1 MKRNIKTI
9 SQFIRGDRAM
19 SHVRELANF
28 NRVQCSTGYRAA
40 AECALELLQ
49 KAGVTAKIISYPYD
63 EKNWYF
69 TSKSFL
75 EWDCRAAQC
84 TLVYPQEK
92 VLADFSADNISII
105 QRSFACDY
113 RNQPL
118 DIVMLDKGC
127 DEQSYGDIDLRGKLI
142 FVREAMAGFVDWAV
156 AKRGAAGIITDF
168 MREVPGIRKRYD
180 LFDTLNYTSF
190 WWRNTEEEPHT
201 FGFVLTP
208 REGDALCDL
217 CRQTLAAHEK
227 DHSLPKYPQATCFV
241 DASLYA
247 GEIEVVEAVLP
258 GQCDEEILMVAHL
271 CHPKPSA
278 NDNCSGVAAGIEAM
292 QVLSE
297 LTASGKLP
305 ALQRTVRLILVPEFS
320 GTFAYLHGRQ
330 ADLPK
335 ILAGL
340 NLDMVGGRQTRGYGP
355 LSLCAQPHAAPSI
368 VTDVAMLAFDTVRR
382 TFRSHCPNEHIALF
396 NTSTEAFSAGSDHY
410 ILSDPTIGIPT
421 PMLGQWPDLNYH
433 TSSDSVDVV
442 DPYIL
447 EKSASVAAGYLY
459 TLCNMEKQDAS
470 SVLNILLERVS
481 GDIARVLDEG
491 YEKAQSLQAVEQMLA
506 HYQTYHKGCAADLL
520 RFRPD
525 VQAQVQQLQ
534 THIDRQFA
542 AARERYALSAPNTEC
557 CKPSAPKYDYVPR
570 RVMPGPIVHL
580 EDFTAFEPSK
590 RAIIAEYIQS
600 TAGKLPSQYLFET
613 FILYYMDGVRT
624 VDQIAQEVVLEARAG
639 DTDMV
644 EKYIRLL
651 LDIGIAEIVK

>member
-1 MKRNIKTI
+1 MKKNINTI
-9 SQFIRGDRAM
+9 SQSIRGDRAM

-28 NRVQCSTGYRAA
+28 NRIQCSTGYRAA
-40 AECALELLQ
+40 AECALRLLQ

-63 EKNWYF
+63 EKSWYF

-75 EWDCRAAQC
+75 EWNCRAAQC
-84 TLVYPQEK
+84 TMVYPHES
-92 VLADFSADNISII
+92 VLADFSANNISVI

-127 DEQSYGDIDLRGKLI
+127 DVQAYDDIDLRGKLI
-142 FVREAMAGFVDWAV
+142 FVREAMAGFVDWAI
-156 AKRGAAGIITDF
+156 AKRGAVGIITDF
-168 MREVPGIRKRYD
+168 MREVPGVRKRYD

-208 REGDALCDL
+208 REGDQLCEL
-217 CRQTLAAHEK
+217 CRKTLTEHEK
-227 DHSLPKYPQATCFV
+227 KPSLPKYPQATCFV

-258 GQCDEEILMVAHL
+258 GQCDEEILVVAHL

-320 GTFAYLHGRQ
+320 GTFAYLHSRR
-330 ADLPK
+330 ANLPK
-335 ILAGL
+335 ILAGF

-368 VTDVAMLAFDTVRR
+368 VTDVAILAFDAVRH
-382 TFRSHCPNEHIALF
+382 TFRSHCPNEYIALF
-396 NTSTEAFSAGSDHY
+396 NTSIEAFSAGSDHY
-410 ILSDPTIGIPT
+410 IMSDPSIGIPT

-447 EKSASVAAGYLY
+447 GKSASVAAGYIY
-459 TLCNMEKQDAS
+459 TLCNMEKQDAY
-470 SVLNILLERVS
+470 SVLNILLGRVS
-481 GDIARVLDEG
+481 SDIVRVLDEG
-491 YEKAQSLQAVEQMLA
+491 YEGEQRLQAVEQMLD

-520 RFRPD
+520 RFYPH
-525 VQAQVQQLQ
+525 VQAQVQQVQ
-534 THIDRQFA
+534 AQIDRQFA
-542 AARERYALSAPNTEC
+542 AARERYAFCAPNAERI
-557 CKPSAPKYDYVPR
+557 KIPVPKYDYVPR
-570 RVMPGPIVHL
+570 RVTPGPIVHL
-580 EDFTAFEPSK
+580 EDYAAFDPSK
-590 RAIIAEYIQS
+590 RGIIAEYTQS
-600 TAGKLPSQYLFET
+600 VAGKLPSQYLFET
-613 FILYYMDGVRT
+613 FVLYYMDGVRT
-624 VDQIAQEVVLEARAG
+624 VDQIAHEVVLEARSGNA
-639 DTDMV
+639 DMV
-644 EKYIRLL
+644 ESYVRLL
-651 LDIGIAEIVK
+651 LDLGIAEVVG